1 MTDSFAVAPSSPDP
15 SSDSSSPYYLH
26 HGDSPGSIL
35 VTQVLIGDNYH
46 TWRRSMLMAL
56 TAKNKIGFV
65 NGSITKPAVTSPFFH
80 SWTRCNNMILSWL
93 LNSLSKEIAASVIYV
108 ESANEVWSDL
118 QERFSQGNGPRI
130 FQLQK
135 SIASLM
141 QNDLSVSAYFTQMK
155 GLWDEL
161 MNYRPLPVCSCGGL
175 RTLMAM
181 HQQDYV
187 MRFLMGLNDSFS
199 QVRGQILLIDPL
211 PPMNKVFS
219 LVLQEERQRDI
230 GSPLVPHIPSA
241 ALSSTTKQPHQIKPS
256 TRKDRPICSHC
267 SVHGHTIE
275 KRFKLHGYPPGY
287 RSKGKYSI
295 PSSSA
300 HQVACD
306 STSSFPLTSQQ

>member
-1 MTDSFAVAPSSPDP
+1 MTDSSSVSSSPSDP

-26 HGDSPGSIL
+26 HGDSPESIL

-56 TAKNKIGFV
+56 TAKNKVGFV
-65 NGSITKPAVTSPFFH
+65 DGSIAKPV
-80 SWTRCNNMILSWL
+80 
-93 LNSLSKEIAASVIYV
+93 EIAASVIYV
-108 ESANEVWSDL
+108 ESAKKVWSDL

-187 MRFLMGLNDSFS
+187 MRFLIGLNDSFS

-230 GSPLVPHIPSA
+230 GSPLISHIPSA
-241 ALSSTTKQPHQIKPS
+241 ALSLTAKQAHQIKPS

-267 SVHGHTIE
+267 SVPGHTIE
-275 KRFKLHGYPPGY
+275 KCFKLHGYPPGY
-287 RSKGKYSI
+287 RSKGKYST

-300 HQVACD
+300 H
-306 STSSFPLTSQQ
+306 

>member
-1 MTDSFAVAPSSPDP
+1 MTDSSSVSSSPSDP

-35 VTQVLIGDNYH
+35 VTQVLIGNNYH

-56 TAKNKIGFV
+56 TAKNKVGFV
-65 NGSITKPAVTSPFFH
+65 DGSIAKPVGTSSLFH

-93 LNSLSKEIAASVIYV
+93 LNSLAKEIAASVIYV
-108 ESANEVWSDL
+108 ESAKEVWSDL

-181 HQQDYV
+181 H
-187 MRFLMGLNDSFS
+187 
-199 QVRGQILLIDPL
+199 
-211 PPMNKVFS
+211 
-219 LVLQEERQRDI
+219 
-230 GSPLVPHIPSA
+230 
-241 ALSSTTKQPHQIKPS
+241 
-256 TRKDRPICSHC
+256 
-267 SVHGHTIE
+267 
-275 KRFKLHGYPPGY
+275 
-287 RSKGKYSI
+287 
-295 PSSSA
+295 
-300 HQVACD
+300 
-306 STSSFPLTSQQ
+306 